1 MNQLTDPNTP
11 TPALAD
17 ELFAVVDVLDAEPG
31 LRNALSDPT
40 ASAEVRRQLAADVFG
55 PRVSGSAAAVIDEVA
70 GSRWASAGALSDA
83 LERQA
88 VRVVF
93 DVAQRADRL
102 DEVEDELFRFGRIV
116 AGDEALRT
124 ALEDHR
130 VALAAREQLVRD
142 LLGDKVDPLALRLAV
157 RAVAARDRTYTGT
170 IDEMLALAAQVHGRA
185 IAHVTVAAPL
195 TEDQTARL
203 RRTLAAQAGL
213 PVTLEVVVDPAVL
226 GGVRV
231 RLGDELIDGTVSGRL
246 EAAKRQLNR

>member
-1 MNQLTDPNTP
+1 MNRLTEPSAP

-17 ELFAVVDVLDAEPG
+17 ELFAVVDVLDAQTP

-55 PRVSGSAAAVIDEVA
+55 PRVSAGAAAMVEEAA
-70 GSRWASAGALSDA
+70 GLRWASGPALADA

-88 VRVVF
+88 IRVVF

-116 AGDEALRT
+116 ASDGALRT
-124 ALEDHR
+124 ALEDR
-130 VALAAREQLVRD
+130 RIALAHREQLVRD
-142 LLGDKVDPLALRLAV
+142 LLGDSADPLTLRLAV
-157 RAVAARDRTYTGT
+157 RAVGARDRAYTAT
-170 IDEMLALAAQVHGRA
+170 IDEMLALAAEVQGRA

-195 TEDQTARL
+195 ADEQEARL
-203 RRTLAAQAGL
+203 RKALAAQAGR

-231 RLGDELIDGTVSGRL
+231 RLGDEVIDGTVSGRL
-246 EAAKRQLNR
+246 DAAKRQLNR